1 MTPSWFSAAIGVIY
15 SIIIKCLCLSVG
27 GPEYKY
33 PSVNQHKCWN
43 LLLCFQFIPPK
54 LLFADPIVILGYTLA
69 ANTHMLFISW
79 KRSRSVMTSSNRNI
93 FRITALCAGKSPVTG
108 EFPVRSPVA
117 RSFDVFFDLRLN
129 KRLSKQSQGRWF
141 ETQSRS
147 LWRHCNAIEKNVGIC
162 PQCTRKLFCLTVK
175 ANISHVLNSSTVF
188 HQQSTPFSRIYIHRS
203 LLGYVSC
210 LF

>member
-1 MTPSWFSAAIGVIY
+1 ML
-15 SIIIKCLCLSVG
+15 K
-27 GPEYKY
+27 
-33 PSVNQHKCWN
+33 
-43 LLLCFQFIPPK
+43 FIPPK

-69 ANTHMLFISW
+69 ANTHMLFIPW

-93 FRITALCAGKSPVTG
+93 FRVTALCAGKSPVTG

-117 RSFDVFFDLRLN
+117 RSFDVFFNLRLN

-147 LWRHCNAIEKNVGIC
+147 LWRHCNAIEKNARIC

-175 ANISHVLNSSTVF
+175 ANISHVLNSSTLF

-203 LLGYVSC
+203 LLVYVSC